1 MGSAIDRHWVVALEG
16 FGGWAST
23 TDIAGASSP
32 AAPSWS
38 RTAWGQDGA
47 ICVAR
52 PRIPENVSLEELAER
67 YPRLKSHLGPA
78 ACNVDSAMRDPAA
91 LLFNR
96 SGK

>member
-1 MGSAIDRHWVVALEG
+1 MMIYWCDRFDFDHCREDALFAFE
-16 FGGWAST
+16 A
-23 TDIAGASSP
+23 
-32 AAPSWS
+32 
-38 RTAWGQDGA
+38 AWGQDGA

-52 PRIPENVSLEELAER
+52 PRIPENASLEELAER